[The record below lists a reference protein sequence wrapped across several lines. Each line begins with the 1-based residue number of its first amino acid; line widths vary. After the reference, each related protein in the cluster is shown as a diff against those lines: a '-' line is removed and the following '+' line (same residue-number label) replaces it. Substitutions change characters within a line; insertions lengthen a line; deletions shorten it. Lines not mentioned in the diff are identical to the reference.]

1 MNLLLKKL
9 NYIDKKELLDKFMS
23 PRISIIIPFY
33 NVENYIEK
41 CINSVKAQTFTDFE
55 CILIDDESPDSSKQ
69 IAEKL
74 IENDSRFRIITQQN
88 KGLGGARNTGLDN
101 AKGEWIAFLD
111 SDDWWHLDFLE
122 KMYYYTTQNDVD
134 IINCRYENVN
144 NTGETIGINTTLPI
158 GNYTNK
164 EQLISFYLTYPTA
177 WNKLYRKKLWDNLRF
192 PEKVYYEDLATVFQ
206 LVFKA
211 QNILFVDDILVSYN
225 LREGSITKHFSNKQV
240 SDRIIVFN
248 IIKQTFKDKN
258 IENSL
263 YLLNYV
269 YLLHIVYLT
278 CCDVTQ
284 FNTGTTKKVLFKELQ
299 KRWDKKYFSPKSIWK
314 TRKRLGIIKALL
326 LIIYY
331 FSPTL
336 FFHIFTLKNKLKR

>member
-23 PRISIIIPFY
+23 PKISIIIPFY

-41 CINSVKAQTFTDFE
+41 CINSVKEQTFTDFE

-144 NTGETIGINTTLPI
+144 NTGEIIGINTTLPI

>member
-23 PRISIIIPFY
+23 PKISIIIPFY

-41 CINSVKAQTFTDFE
+41 CINSVKAQTFTEFE
-55 CILIDDESPDSSKQ
+55 CILIDDESPDNSKQ

-74 IENDSRFRIITQQN
+74 IENDSRFKIISQLN

-101 AKGEWIAFLD
+101 AKGDWIAFLD
-111 SDDWWHLDFLE
+111 SDDWWHFDFLE
-122 KMYYYTTQNDVD
+122 KMYYYATQNDVD

-144 NTGETIGINTTLPI
+144 NTGETIGINPTLPI

-177 WNKLYRKKLWDNLRF
+177 WNKLYRKKLWNNLRF

>member
-1 MNLLLKKL
+1 M
-9 NYIDKKELLDKFMS
+9 
-23 PRISIIIPFY
+23 
-33 NVENYIEK
+33 
-41 CINSVKAQTFTDFE
+41 
-55 CILIDDESPDSSKQ
+55 
-69 IAEKL
+69 
-74 IENDSRFRIITQQN
+74 
-88 KGLGGARNTGLDN
+88 
-101 AKGEWIAFLD
+101 
-111 SDDWWHLDFLE
+111 
-122 KMYYYTTQNDVD
+122 
-134 IINCRYENVN
+134 
-144 NTGETIGINTTLPI
+144 
-158 GNYTNK
+158 
-164 EQLISFYLTYPTA
+164 
-177 WNKLYRKKLWDNLRF
+177 
-192 PEKVYYEDLATVFQ
+192 
-206 LVFKA
+206 
-211 QNILFVDDILVSYN
+211 SYN

-258 IENSL
+258 IENNL